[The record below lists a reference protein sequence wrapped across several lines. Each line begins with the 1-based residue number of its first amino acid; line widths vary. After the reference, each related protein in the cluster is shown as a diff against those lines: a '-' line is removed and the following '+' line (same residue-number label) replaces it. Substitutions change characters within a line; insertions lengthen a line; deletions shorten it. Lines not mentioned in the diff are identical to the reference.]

1 MKMLL
6 LDLDWIKYYKHIE
19 KKILDN
25 PLYIKYHPDVT
36 PYGLWISEQSCFT
49 YRKTKH
55 SEAIKLF
62 TYATLFHT
70 KKIKIQLT
78 NFLHS
83 KCGCDIDIIKNI
95 ISQSDLT
102 NILHYYSIKAFD
114 WKSIHKEWDRLEL
127 EYEYTDENGNHIKKN
142 VKPDQINEF
151 YDSDDLYDLDEFNTF

>member
-1 MKMLL
+1 MFLI
-6 LDLDWIKYYKHIE
+6 DLDWDKYYKHLKEIIIE
-19 KKILDN
+19 N
-25 PLYIKYHPDVT
+25 PLNIKYHPD
-36 PYGLWISEQSCFT
+36 ISAYEFWKDHACFT

-55 SEAIKLF
+55 SQAMKLF

-70 KKIKIQLT
+70 KKIKIQLI

-95 ISQSDLT
+95 ISQADLT

-114 WKSIHKEWDRLEL
+114 WKSIHKEWDRLDL

-142 VKPDQINEF
+142 VKPDPINKL
-151 YDSDDLYDLDEFNTF
+151 YDSDDSDDLDEFNTF